1 LFKQP
6 KIIISFED
14 GLDGYNNEKLED
26 DLARFLAGK
35 RLHGKLKNKATG
47 NEVAFPSEI
56 DELEAHVAM
65 FLNDNMHKLGL
76 KPSYPKTS
84 SAYRQ
89 ITVGDIDTQEG
100 DDGKDYLVVKA
111 WHVEGIDDM
120 GGGSSEEHD
129 TVLEIY
135 LRVLEAGIGTGFE
148 IIDEAEALELG
159 IL

>member
-1 LFKQP
+1 MFKQP

-47 NEVAFPSEI
+47 NEVTFPREI
-56 DELEAHVAM
+56 DESEGNVTK
-65 FLNDNMHKLGL
+65 FLNDNMYKLGL
-76 KPSYPKTS
+76 KPSYPNING
-84 SAYRQ
+84 AYGQ
-89 ITVGDIDTQEG
+89 ITVGDIDSQEG

-120 GGGSSEEHD
+120 GDGSSEEHD